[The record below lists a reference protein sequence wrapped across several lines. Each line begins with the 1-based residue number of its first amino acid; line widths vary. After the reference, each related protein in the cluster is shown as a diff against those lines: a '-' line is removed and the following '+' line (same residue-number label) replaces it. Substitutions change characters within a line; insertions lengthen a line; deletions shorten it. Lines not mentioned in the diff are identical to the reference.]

1 MAHKKGQGSSR
12 NGRDS
17 QPKMLGV
24 KRFAGQFVTGGSIL
38 VRQRG
43 TQFYPGVNVGIGRDH
58 TLFAKI
64 DGIVQFHDKG
74 ERGRFISVTPA
85 ESPTYESASE
95 PHGRCQ
101 HCTPAALLL
110 RAAFSFCLCTSSL
123 ALLLAQLRT
132 YRMHVHR
139 PGHHPRQSRRRRE
152 RLHRLSAREVRPEGR
167 PVRRRRR
174 RGRLGLDRR
183 LAAPQHAL
191 PPAVSARVEGR
202 PRPARHGLEL
212 LRLRRRRRHHRA
224 ADRLRRSATK
234 TTGDVVADLTHDGE
248 RILVAKGG
256 RGGWG
261 NQHFATATR
270 QAPRFAQDG
279 NAGDER
285 ELFIELKLIA
295 DVGLVGLPNA
305 GKSTLISVIS
315 AAKPKIADYPFTT
328 LIPNLG
334 VVSADDNET
343 FVVADIPGLIE
354 GAHEGHGLGDRF
366 LRHVERCSVLV
377 HLVDLS
383 ANETPDVDAEVV
395 AHELERYSELL
406 RRSRASSAARSSTPP
421 LPGNSE
427 KLRAYA
433 EKNGYDYFEISAVV
447 GEGVR
452 ELVRKLA
459 RFVRENRVIERC
471 RRDRARSSDMKIG
484 ICGGTF
490 DPFHR
495 GHLDPVL
502 AAREQLQWDRVL
514 YIPAWRQPFKTR
526 PRHRAAAVT
535 ASRWPRSP
543 SAITTRSTSRRSS
556 WSAAASRTASTRSKQ
571 LHRQYAGATFDWIIG
586 DDNLARPRR
595 WKRSGAHLSS
605 WRTSSC

>member
-1 MAHKKGQGSSR
+1 MMMQAAPVWHRHSCLCCCSSGRLENQPRSQWRTLRRIEKTAMFIDQATIRVKAGDGGKGCIAFR
-12 NGRDS
+12 REKFV
-17 QPKMLGV
+17 PKGGPSGGDGG
-24 KRFAGQFVTGGSIL
+24 AGGS
-38 VRQRG
+38 VW
-43 TQFYPGVNVGIGRDH
+43 
-58 TLFAKI
+58 
-64 DGIVQFHDKG
+64 IV
-74 ERGRFISVTPA
+74 A
-85 ESPTYESASE
+85 
-95 PHGRCQ
+95 
-101 HCTPAALLL
+101 
-110 RAAFSFCLCTSSL
+110 
-123 ALLLAQLRT
+123 
-132 YRMHVHR
+132 
-139 PGHHPRQSRRRRE
+139 SRRLNTLYHLQFQRE
-152 RLHRLSAREVRPEGR
+152 WKAGRGQHGMGSNCSGYDGEDVTIELPIGSVVR
-167 PVRRRRR
+167 
-174 RGRLGLDRR
+174 DK
-183 LAAPQHAL
+183 
-191 PPAVSARVEGR
+191 
-202 PRPARHGLEL
+202 
-212 LRLRRRRRHHRA
+212 
-224 ADRLRRSATK
+224 AT
-234 TTGDVVADLTHDGE
+234 GEIVADLTHEGE

-406 RRSRASSAARSSTPP
+406 AKKPRIVCGSKLDSAV
-421 LPGNSE
+421 PGNSE

-433 EKNGYDYFEISAVV
+433 DKNGYDYFEISAVV
-447 GEGVR
+447 GENVR

-459 RFVRENRVIERC
+459 RFVRENRVVEE
-471 RRDRARSSDMKIG
+471 
-484 ICGGTF
+484 
-490 DPFHR
+490 
-495 GHLDPVL
+495 VV
-502 AAREQLQWDRVL
+502 E
-514 YIPAWRQPFKTR
+514 PAVP
-526 PRHRAAAVT
+526 
-535 ASRWPRSP
+535 
-543 SAITTRSTSRRSS
+543 AI
-556 WSAAASRTASTRSKQ
+556 
-571 LHRQYAGATFDWIIG
+571 
-586 DDNLARPRR
+586 
-595 WKRSGAHLSS
+595 
-605 WRTSSC
+605 